1 MNSRDINAL
10 LTWYNQE
17 KRDLPWRNTNDPYA
31 IWLSEVILQQ
41 TRVDQGMAYYHKLLA
56 HYPTVNDL
64 ANAPIDEVLS
74 LWQGLGYYSR
84 GRNLHATA
92 KKIQEL
98 GNFPSSYTSLL
109 ELKGIGPYTAAAIAS
124 FAFNEQVAVLDGNVF
139 RVITRFLASELPID
153 KGTTRKTFQ
162 TMLNE
167 WIPAHAPADFNQAT
181 MELGATVCTP
191 KNPKCEICPL
201 APSCLAFASNTALNF
216 PVKASK
222 TKVEPVFL
230 YYAALESDSGYRVK
244 KRPESGV
251 WAGLFDFPFIES
263 KVPLSEEEVILQ
275 FQERFPSTRNET
287 WKKDSAFK
295 HILSHRKIEAQ
306 FFSCLCLFIP
316 EENYILKTSEELL
329 STGISALLMKYV
341 KQRHI

>member
-1 MNSRDINAL
+1 MNSRDTAAL
-10 LTWYNQE
+10 IEWYKKG
-17 KRDLPWRNTNDPYA
+17 KRDLPWRNTNDSYA

-41 TRVDQGMAYYHKLLA
+41 TRVDQGMAYYHKLLG

-98 GNFPSSYTSLL
+98 AKFPSTYTLLL

-124 FAFNEQVAVLDGNVF
+124 FAFNERVAVLDGNVF
-139 RVITRFLASELPID
+139 RVITRFLASDLPID
-153 KGTTRKTFQ
+153 KGPTRKTFQ
-162 TMLNE
+162 SLLNE
-167 WIPAHAPADFNQAT
+167 WIPEHAPADFNQAM

-191 KNPKCEICPL
+191 KSPKCSDCPITQNC
-201 APSCLAFASNTALNF
+201 AAFSEQTVSNF

-222 TKVEPVFL
+222 TKVEPLFL
-230 YYAALESDSGYRVK
+230 YYVAMETSSGFMVK

-251 WAGLFDFPFIES
+251 WAGLYDFPFVES
-263 KVPLSEEEVILQ
+263 KVSLSEQEVLLE
-275 FQERFPSTRNET
+275 FQKRFPSTQNAI
-287 WKKDSAFK
+287 WKKDSFYT
-295 HILSHRKIEAQ
+295 HVLSHRKISAQ
-306 FFSCLCLFIP
+306 FFNCLCGIMP
-316 EENYILKTSEELL
+316 EENYSPKTSEELF
-329 STGISALLMKYV
+329 STGISALLMKYL
-341 KQRHI
+341 KERHI

>member
-1 MNSRDINAL
+1 MNSRDTIAL
-10 LTWYNQE
+10 LEWYNRE

-41 TRVDQGMAYYHKLLA
+41 TRVDQGMAYYYKLLG
-56 HYPTVNDL
+56 HYPTVSDL

-98 GNFPSSYTSLL
+98 GNFPSSYASLI

-124 FAFNEQVAVLDGNVF
+124 FAFNERVAVLDGNVF
-139 RVITRFLASELPID
+139 RVITRFLASDLPID

-162 TMLNE
+162 TLLNK

-191 KNPKCEICPL
+191 KNPKCSECPI
-201 APSCLAFASNTALNF
+201 AMSCAAFSTQTVLDF

-222 TKVEPVFL
+222 TKVEPLFL
-230 YYAALESDSGYRVK
+230 YYAALETPSGFMVK

-251 WAGLFDFPFIES
+251 WAGLYDFPFIES
-263 KVPLSEEEVILQ
+263 KVPLSEEEILLE
-275 FQERFPSTRNET
+275 FQRRFPSTQNET
-287 WKKDSAFK
+287 WKKDRSFK
-295 HILSHRKIEAQ
+295 HILSHRKISAQ
-306 FFSCLCLFIP
+306 FFNCLCRNMS
-316 EENYILKTSEELL
+316 EENYAPKTSEELL
-329 STGISALLMKYV
+329 STGISALLMKYI
-341 KQRHI
+341 KERHM

>member
-1 MNSRDINAL
+1 MNLRDTTAL
-10 LTWYNQE
+10 LEWYKKE

-41 TRVDQGMAYYHKLLA
+41 TRVDQGMAYYHKLLG

-64 ANAPIDEVLS
+64 ANAHQDEVLS

-98 GNFPSSYTSLL
+98 GNFPSTYTSLL

-124 FAFNEQVAVLDGNVF
+124 FAFNERVAVLDGNVF
-139 RVITRFLASELPID
+139 RVITRFLASDLPID
-153 KGTTRKTFQ
+153 KGTTRKAFQ
-162 TMLNE
+162 LLLNE

-191 KNPKCEICPL
+191 KNPKCSECPL
-201 APSCLAFASNTALNF
+201 ANNCKAFSEGTVLNF
-216 PVKASK
+216 PIKASK
-222 TKVEPVFL
+222 TKVEPLFL
-230 YYAALESDSGYRVK
+230 YYAAIETSSGYLVN

-251 WAGLFDFPFIES
+251 WAGLFDFPFVES
-263 KVPLSEEEVILQ
+263 KIPLSEEEVLLE
-275 FQERFPSTRNET
+275 FQQRFPSTRNST
-287 WKKDSAFK
+287 WKKDSFYT
-295 HILSHRKIEAQ
+295 HVLSHRKISAQ
-306 FFSCLCLFIP
+306 FFSCLCRNMSDEFP
-316 EENYILKTSEELL
+316 STKTAEELL
-329 STGISALLMKYV
+329 NTGISALLMKYV
-341 KQRHI
+341 KEIHI

>member
-1 MNSRDINAL
+1 MNSRDTTAL
-10 LTWYNQE
+10 LKCYNRE
-17 KRDLPWRNTNDPYA
+17 KRDLPWRNTSDPYA

-41 TRVDQGMAYYHKLLA
+41 TRVDQGMAYYHKLLG

-98 GNFPSSYTSLL
+98 GKFPSTYTSLL

-124 FAFNEQVAVLDGNVF
+124 FAFNERVAVLDGNVF
-139 RVITRFLASELPID
+139 RVITRFLASDLPID
-153 KGTTRKTFQ
+153 KGPTRKTFQ
-162 TMLNE
+162 SLLNE
-167 WIPAHAPADFNQAT
+167 WIPAHAPADFNQAM

-191 KNPKCEICPL
+191 KNPKCTDCPL
-201 APSCLAFASNTALNF
+201 ATNCEAFSAQTVLNF

-222 TKVEPVFL
+222 TKVEPLFL
-230 YYAALESDSGYRVK
+230 YYAALETPAGVMVK

-251 WAGLFDFPFIES
+251 WAGLYDFPFVES
-263 KVPLSEEEVILQ
+263 KVPLSEEEVLLE
-275 FQERFPSTRNET
+275 FQKRFPSTQNAT
-287 WKKDSAFK
+287 WKKDNFYT
-295 HILSHRKIEAQ
+295 HVLSHRKISAQ
-306 FFSCLCLFIP
+306 FFNCLCRNMSD
-316 EENYILKTSEELL
+316 ENYTPKTSEELL
-329 STGISALLMKYV
+329 STGISALLMKYM
-341 KQRHI
+341 KERHI

>member
-1 MNSRDINAL
+1 MNSRDTTAL
-10 LTWYNQE
+10 LAWYTRE

-41 TRVDQGMAYYHKLLA
+41 TRVDQGMAYYHKLLG

-92 KKIQEL
+92 KKIQDL
-98 GNFPSSYTSLL
+98 GNFPSTYTSLL

-124 FAFNEQVAVLDGNVF
+124 FAFHERVAVLDGNVF
-139 RVITRFLASELPID
+139 RVITRFLGSDLPID

-162 TMLNE
+162 SLLNE
-167 WIPAHAPADFNQAT
+167 WIPMHAPADFNQAM

-191 KNPKCEICPL
+191 KNTKCTDCPL
-201 APSCLAFASNTALNF
+201 AANCTAFNEQTVSSF

-222 TKVEPVFL
+222 TKVEPLFL
-230 YYAALESDSGYRVK
+230 YYAAIETQYGFMVK

-251 WAGLFDFPFIES
+251 WAGLYDFPFLES
-263 KVPLSEEEVILQ
+263 KVALTEEEVLLE
-275 FQERFPSTRNET
+275 FQKRFPSTQNAR
-287 WKKDSAFK
+287 WKKDNFYT
-295 HILSHRKIEAQ
+295 HVLSHRKISAQ
-306 FFSCLCLFIP
+306 FFNCLCRNMSD
-316 EENYILKTSEELL
+316 ENYAPKTSEELL

-341 KQRHI
+341 KERHI

>member
-1 MNSRDINAL
+1 MNSRDTTAL
-10 LTWYNQE
+10 LAWYTRE

-41 TRVDQGMAYYHKLLA
+41 TRVDQGMAYYHKLLG
-56 HYPTVNDL
+56 HYPNVNDL

-92 KKIQEL
+92 KKIQDL
-98 GNFPSSYTSLL
+98 GNFPSTYTSLL

-124 FAFNEQVAVLDGNVF
+124 FAFHERVAVLDGNVF
-139 RVITRFLASELPID
+139 RVITRFLGYDLPID

-162 TMLNE
+162 SLLNE
-167 WIPAHAPADFNQAT
+167 WIPTHAPADFNQAM

-191 KNPKCEICPL
+191 KNTKCTDCPL
-201 APSCLAFASNTALNF
+201 APNCAAFRAGTVLNF

-222 TKVEPVFL
+222 TKVEPLFL
-230 YYAALESDSGYRVK
+230 YYAAIETQYGFMVK

-251 WAGLFDFPFIES
+251 WAGLYDFPFLES
-263 KVPLSEEEVILQ
+263 KVALTEEEVLLE
-275 FQERFPSTRNET
+275 FQKRFPSTQNAT
-287 WKKDSAFK
+287 WKKDNFYT
-295 HILSHRKIEAQ
+295 HVLSHRKISAQ
-306 FFSCLCLFIP
+306 FFNCLCRNMSD
-316 EENYILKTSEELL
+316 ENYAPKTSEELL

-341 KQRHI
+341 KERHI

>member
-1 MNSRDINAL
+1 MNSRDTAAL
-10 LTWYNQE
+10 LKWYNRE
-17 KRDLPWRNTNDPYA
+17 KRDLPWRNTSDPFA

-56 HYPTVNDL
+56 HYPTVNNL

-98 GNFPSSYTSLL
+98 GNFPSTYTSLL

-124 FAFNEQVAVLDGNVF
+124 FAFNERVAVLDGNVF
-139 RVITRFLASELPID
+139 RVITRFLASDLPID

-162 TMLNE
+162 SLLNA

-191 KNPKCEICPL
+191 KNPKCTDCPL
-201 APSCLAFASNTALNF
+201 APNCAAYSAQTVSNF

-222 TKVEPVFL
+222 TKVESLFL
-230 YYAALESDSGYRVK
+230 YYAALETNSGFMVK

-251 WAGLFDFPFIES
+251 WAGLYDFPFVES
-263 KVPLSEEEVILQ
+263 KVPLTEEEVLLE
-275 FQERFPSTRNET
+275 FQKRFPSTQNAT
-287 WKKDSAFK
+287 WKKDHFYK
-295 HILSHRKIEAQ
+295 HVLSHRKISAQ
-306 FFSCLCLFIP
+306 FFNCLCRNMSD
-316 EENYILKTSEELL
+316 ENYAPKTTEELL
-329 STGISALLMKYV
+329 STGISALLMKYM
-341 KQRHI
+341 KERHI